1 MKNRFAFAFAAAAA
15 LLAGAAGAATDVSW
29 TADYM
34 SQSGDSIATNG
45 TLVYAYCQSN
55 QGSAVTN
62 EVHTVPFVGLQD
74 IVSGGDFCFEDNWSW
89 YLGPSTPPANL
100 SAAYSNL
107 LAHGWYSTVG
117 EHTLR
122 VKGLTPGSTYLLQT
136 VLFSTDNSHG
146 SAPSHTTVWAP
157 GSDTIYACAGQSWTY
172 GGTLV
177 GTFTAQSDVESFT
190 FKYTDGNAFLNAIQV
205 REIATGGQ
213 APVDPSIGSLA
224 ATAARRMAT
233 IVLSGVVMGTDI
245 DCNPAEYYTI
255 SNRLTM
261 GADVVRTANLP
272 EHRTGSTASFTIS
285 NLDEGDYVCEVTIT
299 TDQGK
304 SASSSVAFTVLPA
317 GNFDALKAAIEGASA
332 GATVEVPKGY
342 YVATDTIKA
351 TAAGLTIVA
360 KDGKG
365 REVTILDG
373 GSSNRI
379 LRVSGSG
386 TVVQGVTFKNGRN
399 TQGGAIKLDGDA
411 LRTAKILDCD
421 FIECTGKYG
430 GAIFALDASHT
441 GYDAPS
447 DYGLV
452 RGCTFL
458 RCGVPSTEDMWG
470 AGGAIYG
477 SLWVEGSTFDACYV
491 DTVAGNGIP
500 VRRQTSISATSHMTA
515 SDCVFQNQSTGPFG
529 LVGTANGLDNNEFAN
544 GAIRLVGCTVR
555 DNELAAQNSALFHA
569 RVRVDR
575 CVVSG
580 TTTPVTSALMP
591 LYSSAKPDSSR
602 VTSTLFVDN
611 GLPFKMNGDAMPALY
626 NCTFVRNVGGLA
638 FDSETTWSTPAIT
651 NCVFW
656 GNLPKTTWPFNT
668 KFKGAP
674 GLYYHPDPATSLP
687 GRIQIGNTVVEGGS
701 ANEDVAAVLDA
712 DASGASARLTALAD
726 AREGKG
732 IRFADASK
740 DDWRPQGKSPL
751 VNAGVLCDWMAGARD
766 LAGRPRAFGGAP
778 DVGCYEFFGDP
789 PTLLILR

>member
-1 MKNRFAFAFAAAAA
+1 MKSSLAFALAAAAA

-122 VKGLTPGSTYLLQT
+122 VKRLTPGSTYLLQT

-146 SAPSHTTVWAP
+146 TAPSHTTVWAP

-213 APVDPSIGSLA
+213 APVDPSIGSVS

-233 IVLSGVVMGTDI
+233 VALSGVVMGTDL
-245 DCNPAEYYTI
+245 DCNPAEYYTV
-255 SNRLTM
+255 SYRLTM
-261 GADVVRTANLP
+261 GADVVRTADLP
-272 EHRTGSTASFTIS
+272 AHQTGSAASFTIS
-285 NLDEGDYVCEVTIT
+285 NLDEGDYVCEATIE

-304 SASSSVAFTVLPA
+304 TASATVAFTVLPA
-317 GNFDALKAAIEGASA
+317 GDFDALKAAIEGAGA
-332 GATVEVPKGY
+332 GATVKVPKGY
-342 YVATDTIKA
+342 YVATSTINV
-351 TAAGLTIVA
+351 TAAGLTVVSAGGKDVA
-360 KDGKG
+360 
-365 REVTILDG
+365 ILDG
-373 GSSNRI
+373 GSSNRLMRI
-379 LRVSGSG
+379 TGAG

-411 LRTAKILDCD
+411 LRTAKIAGCD
-421 FIECTGKYG
+421 FIECTAKYG
-430 GAIFALDASHT
+430 GAIFALDSSHAD
-441 GYDAPS
+441 YDAPS
-447 DYGLV
+447 AYGLV

-458 RCGVPSTEDMWG
+458 RCGVPSAEDMWG

-477 SLWVEGSTFDACYV
+477 ALQVEGSVFDACYV
-491 DTVAGNGIP
+491 DTSVK
-500 VRRQTSISATSHMTA
+500 RQSSIAATSHMTA
-515 SDCVFQNQSTGPFG
+515 SDCVFKNQSPGQYG
-529 LVGTANGLDNNEFAN
+529 IVGTAHGLDNNEFAD
-544 GAIRLVGCTVR
+544 GAIRLAGCTVQ
-555 DNELAAQNSALFHA
+555 DNELASQSALFRA
-569 RVRVDR
+569 RVWVDR
-575 CVVSG
+575 CVIANNTA
-580 TTTPVTSALMP
+580 TTEGLVP
-591 LYSSAKPDSSR
+591 LYSGPKPGASK
-602 VTSTLFVDN
+602 VTSCLFADN
-611 GLPFKMNGDAMPALY
+611 GFPFKMNGDALPPLY

-638 FDSETTWSTPAIT
+638 FDMDSSSTRPAIT
-651 NCVFW
+651 NCLFW
-656 GNLPKTTWPFNT
+656 GNLPKTSWPFNT

-687 GRIQIGNTVVEGGS
+687 GRIQIGSTVIEGGS
-701 ANEDVAAVLDA
+701 ADEDIAAVLEA
-712 DASGASARLTALAD
+712 DSSGNSARLTALAD
-726 AREGKG
+726 ANGGKG
-732 IRFADASK
+732 VRFANVAK